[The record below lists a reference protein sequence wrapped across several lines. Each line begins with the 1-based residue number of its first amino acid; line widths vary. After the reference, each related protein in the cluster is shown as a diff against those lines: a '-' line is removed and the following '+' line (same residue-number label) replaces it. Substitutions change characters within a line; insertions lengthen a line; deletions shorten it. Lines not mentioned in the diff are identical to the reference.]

1 MKKKKETSNKKSFI
15 LIFLLMI
22 VVGSIWGVIFTL
34 FYNGKL
40 GSVKKHDGV
49 YKDTNGDLV
58 IKNPYDGT
66 EMRFDKDSYS
76 EVEVDE
82 IPDYTV
88 SENTMQE
95 WEDTEADKMEDII
108 NYLTDKTDTID
119 YTGFDVDEGTIELI
133 DNIKKYKKDL
143 KIDDTYTIE
152 NNETIYVNKI
162 TVYDLVDGEIPF
174 RLQILKFHNSEYM
187 IDLSFTNVEFEER
200 FLGETVD
207 NETKNSII
215 ESEFS
220 GALESYFREAASSY
234 TSIVKN
240 KCLNKDSWNKLKE
253 IKDSINSSDNKF
265 DTKINDDGTMKI
277 TIYKLND
284 NGLTFD
290 EKESYTV
297 SFEYNDKEREYNIK
311 GVK

>member
-15 LIFLLMI
+15 LIFLLLI
-22 VVGSIWGVIFTL
+22 VVGSIWGVLFTL
-34 FYNGKL
+34 LYNGKL
-40 GSVKKHDGV
+40 DIVKKNENV
-49 YKDTNGDLV
+49 YVDTNGDFV

-66 EMRFDKDSYS
+66 GMRFDKDSYS

-108 NYLTDKTDTID
+108 NYLTDKTDVID
-119 YTGFDVDEGTIELI
+119 YTGFDVDEDTKELI

-143 KIDDTYTIE
+143 QIDDTYTIE
-152 NNETIYVNKI
+152 NNQTVYVNKI

-174 RLQILKFHNSEYM
+174 RLQILKFYNSEYM

-207 NETKNSII
+207 NETKNSIL

-240 KCLNKDSWNKLKE
+240 KCLNDDSWKKLKE
-253 IKDSINSSDNKF
+253 IKESINSSDNKF

-277 TIYKLND
+277 TIYQLNE

-290 EKESYTV
+290 EKESYIV
-297 SFEYNDKEREYNIK
+297 SFEYNEKEREYNIK